1 MISEAFAFGD
11 SAIHRLDPRLRVVFA
26 FLFSGLTAILNQF
39 PAAFFALLP
48 AVGLIGLARLPV
60 RKVLARLAVVN
71 GLVVFIWLVLPW
83 TYEGTPVLEIGPL
96 VIFSEG
102 LRLCALITIKSN
114 AIILALIAL
123 TSTMPIATLGYA
135 LHHLRLPD
143 KLVYLLLM
151 TYRYIFVI
159 EAEYQQLARAARVR
173 CFTPGTN
180 LHTYKTYAYLVGMLF
195 VRASARAQRV
205 HQAMIC
211 RGFEGKFYCLHEFA
225 FTRSDWAW
233 TCAMGAS
240 LVGLG
245 GLEWGPLTSLLS

>member
-1 MISEAFAFGD
+1 MISETFAFGD
-11 SAIHRLDPRLRVVFA
+11 SVIHRLDPRLRVVFA
-26 FLFSGLTAILNQF
+26 VLFSILTAISSRF
-39 PAAFFALLP
+39 PAVFFALFL
-48 AVGLIGLARLPV
+48 AVCLVGLSRIPV
-60 RKVLARLAVVN
+60 KKVLLRLALVN
-71 GLVVFIWLVLPW
+71 GLVLFIWLVLPW

-96 VIFSEG
+96 VVSSEG

-123 TSTMPIATLGYA
+123 ISTMPVATLGYA

-159 EAEYQQLARAARVR
+159 ETEYQQLARAARVR

-180 LHTYKTYAYLVGMLF
+180 LHTYKTYAYLIGMLF

-205 HQAMIC
+205 HQAMVC
-211 RGFEGKFYCLHEFA
+211 RGFAGRFYCLHEFA
-225 FTRSDWAW
+225 FKKSDWAW
-233 TCAMGAS
+233 GFGMA
-240 LVGLG
+240 VGLIALG
-245 GLEWGPLTSLLS
+245 GLEWALII

>member
-1 MISEAFAFGD
+1 MISETFAFGD
-11 SAIHRLDPRLRVVFA
+11 SIIHRLDPRLRVVFA
-26 FLFSGLTAILNQF
+26 VLFSILTAISSRF
-39 PAAFFALLP
+39 PAVFFALFL
-48 AVGLIGLARLPV
+48 AVCLVGLSRIPV
-60 RKVLARLAVVN
+60 KKVLLRLALVN
-71 GLVVFIWLVLPW
+71 GLVLFIWLVLPW

-96 VIFSEG
+96 VVSSEG

-123 TSTMPIATLGYA
+123 ISTMPVATLGYA

-159 EAEYQQLARAARVR
+159 ETEYQQLARAARVR

-180 LHTYKTYAYLVGMLF
+180 LHTYKTYAYLIGMLF

-205 HQAMIC
+205 HQAMVC
-211 RGFEGKFYCLHEFA
+211 RGFAGRFYCLHEFA
-225 FTRSDWAW
+225 FKKSDWAW
-233 TCAMGAS
+233 GFGMA
-240 LVGLG
+240 VGLIALG
-245 GLEWGPLTSLLS
+245 GLEWALII

>member
-1 MISEAFAFGD
+1 MISETFAFGD
-11 SAIHRLDPRLRVVFA
+11 SIIHRLDPRLRVVFA
-26 FLFSGLTAILNQF
+26 VLFSILTAISNRF
-39 PAAFFALLP
+39 PAVFFALFL
-48 AVGLIGLARLPV
+48 AVCLVGLSRIPV
-60 RKVLARLAVVN
+60 KKVLLRLALVN
-71 GLVVFIWLVLPW
+71 GLVLFIWLVLPW

-96 VIFSEG
+96 VVSSEG

-123 TSTMPIATLGYA
+123 ISTMPVATLGYA

-159 EAEYQQLARAARVR
+159 ETEYQQLARAARVR

-180 LHTYKTYAYLVGMLF
+180 LHTYKTYAYLIGMLF

-205 HQAMIC
+205 HQAMVC
-211 RGFEGKFYCLHEFA
+211 RGFAGRFYCLHEFA
-225 FTRSDWAW
+225 FKKSDWAW
-233 TCAMGAS
+233 GFGMA
-240 LVGLG
+240 VGLIALG
-245 GLEWGPLTSLLS
+245 GLEWALII